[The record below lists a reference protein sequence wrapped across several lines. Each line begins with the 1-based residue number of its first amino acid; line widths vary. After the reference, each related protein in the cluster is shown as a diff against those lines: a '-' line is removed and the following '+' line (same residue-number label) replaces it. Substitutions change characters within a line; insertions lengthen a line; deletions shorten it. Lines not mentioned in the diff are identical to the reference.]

1 MVQTLEQ
8 IETKV
13 KAGVRPLGETD
24 VPIVADLVWRV
35 LHERQGSAPLALRTY
50 IDELFL
56 RNPWVQDDIRP
67 LVYQDADGKI
77 VGFFG
82 VVPRPMSIQGKTY
95 RFAFGSNFVVEA
107 GSRASFAA
115 MQLVNAFMKG
125 PQDVSI
131 TDSATEGVRQLFTS
145 LKFSMVPIYSLL
157 WARPLRPSMYALNGV
172 ARLKRNRKI
181 AAVGAL
187 ASPLCHMLD
196 ALAAKVKISPF
207 YQTASSLNA
216 EVLDNGTL
224 LECVSRVPGKQ
235 WLIPQYDRA
244 SLDWVL
250 NFVEKRNA
258 YGTLRKI
265 LLRDDKGKIVGW
277 YIYGLQP
284 AGIGEVL
291 QIGVEAASAGRVLD
305 HLFHDAW
312 QNKLVGLHGRMEP
325 QFMEEFTKRSCF
337 FLRNGSWTLAHSRTP
352 ELLVP
357 VFSGNSFF
365 SRLEGEGC
373 LRFGGGANSKTNPLR
388 LAANSQA

>member
-8 IETKV
+8 VEKKIA
-13 KAGVRPLGETD
+13 AGVRPLVETD

-35 LHERQGSAPLALRTY
+35 LHERQGSAPASLKTY

-67 LVYQDADGKI
+67 LVYQDAEGKI

-82 VVPRPMSIQGKTY
+82 IVPRPMSIQGKTY

-131 TDSATEGVRQLFTS
+131 TDSATEGVRQLFKS
-145 LKFSMVPIYSLL
+145 LGFTVVPIYSLV

-172 ARLKRNRKI
+172 ARLKKNKKI
-181 AAVGAL
+181 ATLGML
-187 ASPLCHMLD
+187 ASPFCHLLD
-196 ALAAKVKISPF
+196 ALAAKIKMSPF
-207 YQTASSLNA
+207 HQTASSVNA
-216 EVLDNGTL
+216 EVLDGDTL
-224 LECVSRVPGKQ
+224 LQCVNRVPGKQ
-235 WLIPQYDRA
+235 WLIPQYNRE

-250 NFVEKRNA
+250 KFVEKRNA
-258 YGTLRKI
+258 YGTLRKT
-265 LLRDDKGKIVGW
+265 LLRDDKGKIIGW

-284 AGIGEVL
+284 RGIGEVL
-291 QIGVEAASAGRVLD
+291 QIGVEGASVGKILD

-312 QNKLVGLHGRMEP
+312 QNKLIGLHGRMEP
-325 QFMEEFTKRSCF
+325 QFMEELTQRSSF
-337 FLRNGSWTLAHSRTP
+337 FLRNGSWTLAHSRAP
-352 ELLVP
+352 ELLTP
-357 VFSGNSFF
+357 IFSGNAFF
-365 SRLEGEGC
+365 SRLDGEGC
-373 LRFGGGANSKTNPLR
+373 LRFGGG
-388 LAANSQA
+388 QI